1 MSRERAGERV
11 VVTGIGIVSGLGL
24 GIETFWQNLLA
35 GKSGIR
41 RISLFGEDLQ
51 SSCKIAGEV
60 QGFNALEYMEA
71 KQAKRMDRFIQY
83 AVAASHM
90 AVKDANIDL
99 KNDDPERVGVVVG
112 SAAGGFETI
121 EKNFKILL
129 EKGPDRVSP
138 FTVPMLIVNMAAGWV
153 SMIHN
158 AKGPNTCAVTAC
170 ATSAHSIGDAA
181 RIIQRGDADVM
192 FAGGTEAP
200 VTALCMAGFA
210 AARTLSLRNDEPE
223 KASRPFDKDRDGFVM
238 AEGACILMLE
248 SLTHAK
254 ARGARI
260 YAEFAGYGMT
270 GDAHDIVAPC
280 ADGDGAMRA
289 MLQALKDANLQPDSV
304 DYINAHG
311 TSTPLGDKAETV
323 AIKRAFGDHA
333 KKLAVS
339 SSKSMTGHLLGAT
352 GALEAAVSIMSIT
365 DSKIP
370 PTINLD
376 NPDPDCDLDYV
387 PHKARIGVPVNVA
400 MSNSFGFGGHN
411 ACLVFKKYEP

>member
-1 MSRERAGERV
+1 MSQERV
-11 VVTGIGIVSGLGL
+11 VVTGIGVVTSLGL
-24 GIETFWQNLLA
+24 DKDTFWKNLLA
-35 GKSGIR
+35 GKSGIS
-41 RISLFGEDLQ
+41 SLSLIQQSLQ
-51 SSCKIAGEV
+51 STCKIAGEIKDWDP
-60 QGFNALEYMEA
+60 LKYMEA
-71 KQAKRMDRFIQY
+71 KQAKRMDRFIQF
-83 AVAASHM
+83 AVAASHI
-90 AVKDANIDL
+90 AVKDADL
-99 KNDDPERVGVVVG
+99 KMENEDPTRVGVVVG
-112 SAAGGFETI
+112 SAAGGFDTI
-121 EKNFKILL
+121 EKNYKILM
-129 EKGPDRVSP
+129 EKGPDRCSP

-192 FAGGTEAP
+192 FAGGAEAP

-210 AARTLSLRNDEPE
+210 AARTLSLRNDAPE
-223 KASRPFDKDRDGFVM
+223 RASRPFDKDRDGFVM
-238 AEGACILMLE
+238 AEGAAILILE

-254 ARGARI
+254 KRGAKI

-289 MLQALKDANLQPDSV
+289 INAALKDANLRHEQV
-304 DYINAHG
+304 DYVNAHG
-311 TSTPLGDKAETV
+311 TSTPLGDKAETL

-339 SSKSMTGHLLGAT
+339 STKSMTGHLLGAT
-352 GALEAAVSIMSIT
+352 GALEAAVSVMSIT
-365 DSKIP
+365 DSAIP

-376 NPDPDCDLDYV
+376 NQDPECDLDYV
-387 PHKARIGVPVNVA
+387 ANKARLNQNVRVT

-411 ACLVFKKYEP
+411 ACLVFKKYED

>member
-1 MSRERAGERV
+1 
-11 VVTGIGIVSGLGL
+11 
-24 GIETFWQNLLA
+24 
-35 GKSGIR
+35 
-41 RISLFGEDLQ
+41 
-51 SSCKIAGEV
+51 
-60 QGFNALEYMEA
+60 
-71 KQAKRMDRFIQY
+71 MDRFIQY

-90 AVKDANIDL
+90 AVKDAGLDL
-99 KNDDPERVGVVVG
+99 KNEDPERVGVVVG

-129 EKGPDRVSP
+129 ERGPDRVSP

-223 KASRPFDKDRDGFVM
+223 RASRPFDKDRDGFVM

-260 YAEFAGYGMT
+260 YAEFGGYGMT

-289 MLQALKDANLQPDSV
+289 MLQALKDANLEPSSV

-365 DSKIP
+365 DSAIP

-387 PHKARIGVPVNVA
+387 PHKCRTGVPVKVA

>member
-11 VVTGIGIVSGLGL
+11 VVTGIGVVSGLGL

-60 QGFNALEYMEA
+60 HGFNALDYMEA

-99 KNDDPERVGVVVG
+99 KNNDPERVGVVVG

-289 MLQALKDANLQPDSV
+289 MLQALKDANLQPSSV

-387 PHKARIGVPVNVA
+387 PHKARTGVPVNVA